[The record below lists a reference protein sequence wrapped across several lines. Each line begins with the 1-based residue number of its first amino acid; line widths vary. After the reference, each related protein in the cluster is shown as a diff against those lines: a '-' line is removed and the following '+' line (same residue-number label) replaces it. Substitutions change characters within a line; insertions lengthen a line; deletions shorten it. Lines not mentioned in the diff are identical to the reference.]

1 MDMVVSMAPKKKLGG
16 VNMKRILVLAV
27 IAVFVMM
34 PLASFA
40 KTAISDS
47 DLSAVTAQEGV
58 TINFDNFLISNIQ
71 IDVQGWGDNDGFS
84 GYTSAG
90 WVGAKITTT
99 HPSGVNLI
107 NLSGDLTIDV
117 GTNGAVTAVK
127 LGLPG
132 ISIGGS
138 ITQELSLA
146 PTSAGLATGGPGRQ
160 IIGTMV
166 MSGITLSTSG
176 YVVVTAHAAP

>member
-1 MDMVVSMAPKKKLGG
+1 
-16 VNMKRILVLAV
+16 MKRILVLAV

-47 DLSAVTAQEGV
+47 ELSAVTAQEGV
-58 TINFDNFLISNIQ
+58 TINFNNFVISDIQ
-71 IDVQGWGDNDGFS
+71 VDVQGWGDSDGFS
-84 GYTSAG
+84 GYTGAG

-117 GTNGAVTAVK
+117 GTNAGVTAVK

-132 ISIGGS
+132 VSIGGS
-138 ITQELSLA
+138 ITQELVLA

-160 IIGTMV
+160 VMGTAV
-166 MSGITLSTSG
+166 MSGITLVTSG
-176 YVVVTAHAAP
+176 YLIVTAH

>member
-1 MDMVVSMAPKKKLGG
+1 
-16 VNMKRILVLAV
+16 MKRILVLAV

-47 DLSAVTAQEGV
+47 ELSAVTAQEGV
-58 TINFDNFLISNIQ
+58 TINFDNFHISDIQ
-71 IDVQGWGDNDGFS
+71 VDVQGFGDADGFS
-84 GYTSAG
+84 GYTGAG

-99 HPSGVNLI
+99 HPVGVDLI
-107 NLSGDLTIDV
+107 TLSGDLTLDV
-117 GTNGAVTAVK
+117 GTNAGVTAVK

-132 ISIGGS
+132 IAIGGA
-138 ITQELSLA
+138 ITQRLA
-146 PTSAGLATGGPGRQ
+146 LTATSADLAAPAANQ

-176 YVVVTAHAAP
+176 YLIITAHGAP